1 MLRKTIRA
9 RLLAKLGQVK
19 MALRKRMHQPLAEVG
34 RWLRNVVQGYF
45 NYHAVPGN
53 FASLWSFRFE
63 VRKRWL
69 RVIRRRSQRSGMTWE
84 LLEVFATQW
93 LPVPKFFIHIPLC
106 ALTPNIRGKS
116 RVR

>member
-1 MLRKTIRA
+1 VLRQTQRE
-9 RLLAKLGQVK
+9 RLLAKLKQVK
-19 MALRKRMHQPLAEVG
+19 ATLRIRMHQPLAEVG

-53 FASLWSFRFE
+53 LASLRRFRYE

-84 LLEVFATQW
+84 LLERFAAQW
-93 LPVPKFFIHIPLC
+93 LPLPKLLHPYPHLRFDAKYP
-106 ALTPNIRGKS
+106 R
-116 RVR
+116 